1 MSDESVFG
9 TLWKLYRKIGS
20 VISTIEPCVLHTEHR
35 NVSNPVKQDYVFWQ
49 ALACATLLT
58 DLSYSTTAWRV
69 SSMSGVGI
77 TSHGVD
83 THQAELARSTAPVK
97 NENRNRHHMTCMAE
111 NSLSTSSSLPRHQ
124 ASLPP
129 GIAGGH
135 KSSQPA
141 LFGPATHDRAE
152 GMGGEL
158 SAARLREDDLEH
170 AAAGLI
176 AALEV
181 VQHREAP
188 EGPDEEE
195 VAGREDRD
203 DRRRRGVPEQG
214 HGVGFRKISQA
225 GDS

>member
-1 MSDESVFG
+1 
-9 TLWKLYRKIGS
+9 
-20 VISTIEPCVLHTEHR
+20 
-35 NVSNPVKQDYVFWQ
+35 
-49 ALACATLLT
+49 
-58 DLSYSTTAWRV
+58 
-69 SSMSGVGI
+69 
-77 TSHGVD
+77 
-83 THQAELARSTAPVK
+83 
-97 NENRNRHHMTCMAE
+97 
-111 NSLSTSSSLPRHQ
+111 
-124 ASLPP
+124 
-129 GIAGGH
+129 
-135 KSSQPA
+135 
-141 LFGPATHDRAE
+141 
-152 GMGGEL
+152 MGGEL

-203 DRRRRGVPEQG
+203 DRRRRGVAEQG